1 MKFLLDIDLYLIEQ
15 QIPLYQSTLK
25 NKLVHDTRLQ
35 CARNHQKKIPFVQLW
50 KNVKRDIK
58 CQTCFTRVQTNF
70 SRILRCP
77 ELLAQ
82 KHGARKTKPAYV
94 PALEKTRIF
103 LLQGKNKSYLFLK
116 KGGLKSSRDY
126 SEKIFHTWIWRYLR
140 WRLTELLFIYITNL
154 SGIREN

>member
-35 CARNHQKKIPFVQLW
+35 CARNPLCSVMKKCKERHKMPDLFH
-50 KNVKRDIK
+50 KSTNR
-58 CQTCFTRVQTNF
+58 NF

-103 LLQGKNKSYLFLK
+103 LLQGKNKSYLFLR

-126 SEKIFHTWIWRYLR
+126 SEKIFHTWI
-140 WRLTELLFIYITNL
+140 
-154 SGIREN
+154 